1 MGSTNDVI
9 LIGAII
15 FIFGIGFFTTF
26 FMSKAVT
33 DQMMSIPAINES
45 SATMEILQAQE
56 TVRGRMDYVIFG
68 LFIGLVLGLLIS
80 GWFVGGHPIFMAIYF
95 IIIVVGVAIS
105 AVLANTWETTTTMS
119 IFGST
124 INSFPITNNIL
135 LNLPIYIAVI
145 GFLGMVVMFAKPYLM
160 GNQGAGGTY

>member
-15 FIFGIGFFTTF
+15 FIFGIGFFTVF
-26 FMSKAVT
+26 FMSQTVT
-33 DQMMSIPAINES
+33 NQMMNIPTINES
-45 SATMEILQAQE
+45 SATMEVLESQA
-56 TVRGRMDYVIFG
+56 VIRGRMDYIIFG
-68 LFIGLVLGLLIS
+68 LFIGLILALLIS
-80 GWFVGGHPIFMAIYF
+80 GWFVGGHPIFMTIYF
-95 IIIVVGVAIS
+95 LIIVIGVAVG
-105 AVLANTWETTTTMS
+105 AVLANTWETTTTMT

-135 LNLPIYIAVI
+135 LNLPIYVAII

-160 GNQGAGGTY
+160 QQGGGGTY